1 MDSSAFSTPSPSP
14 SSTPRLLPNERVRS
28 LTEPVKEIS
37 HNNFWIFGYGSLIF
51 KPPPDVEMAVP
62 GYISGYIR
70 RFWQKSHDHRGTPTA
85 PGRVVTLIER
95 EYWETLDD
103 PHAKFERPDSR
114 TWGVAYK
121 IIPEKVR
128 HVSAVLDLREQ
139 NGYTVHLVPFSPSKS
154 ASSPLSTIPTIVY
167 IGTPDNDAFAG
178 VEADLDG
185 LAKLIL
191 TSKGPSGYNKEYLFK
206 LGDALVDL
214 HGRDGEEDDYHVVD
228 LVRRVKRL
236 EVVEGEIIDN

>member
-1 MDSSAFSTPSPSP
+1 MISSGLSTPSPSP
-14 SSTPRLLPNERVRS
+14 IPQLRPYEQVHA
-28 LTEPVKEIS
+28 LTEPVTEIS

-51 KPPPDVEMAVP
+51 KPPPDVELAVP
-62 GYISGYIR
+62 GYISGYVR

-128 HVSAVLDLREQ
+128 HVAAVLDLREQ
-139 NGYTVHLVPFSPSKS
+139 NGYTVHLVPFCPSKS
-154 ASSPLSTIPTIVY
+154 VAYPLPTIPTIVY
-167 IGTPDNDAFAG
+167 IGTPDNHAFAG
-178 VEADLDG
+178 VEADLDE
-185 LAKLIL
+185 LARLIL
-191 TSKGPSGYNKEYLFK
+191 TSKGPSGPNKVYLYK
-206 LGDALVDL
+206 LHEALQEL
-214 HGRDGEEDDYHVVD
+214 HGRDGEEDDFHVMD
-228 LVRRVKRL
+228 LVQRVKLL
-236 EVVEGEIIDN
+236 EAVEGRVIDQ

>member
-1 MDSSAFSTPSPSP
+1 MDSSAFSTPSPS
-14 SSTPRLLPNERVRS
+14 STPLLLPNERVRS
-28 LTEPVKEIS
+28 LTEPVNEIS

-114 TWGVAYK
+114 TWDHPWK
-121 IIPEKVR
+121 
-128 HVSAVLDLREQ
+128 SAPCLCSVGSKRT

-154 ASSPLSTIPTIVY
+154 AASPLSTIPTIVY

-236 EVVEGEIIDN
+236 EAAEDEIIDN

>member
-1 MDSSAFSTPSPSP
+1 MDFSAFSTPSPS
-14 SSTPRLLPNERVRS
+14 STPFLLPNVGVRS
-28 LTEPVKEIS
+28 LTEPVKEIP

-51 KPPPDVEMAVP
+51 KPPPDIEM
-62 GYISGYIR
+62 S
-70 RFWQKSHDHRGTPTA
+70 SHDHRGTPTA

-121 IIPEKVR
+121 IIPERVR

-139 NGYTVHLVPFSPSKS
+139 NSYTVHIVPFSPSKS
-154 ASSPLSTIPTIVY
+154 ASSPLSTISTIVY

-191 TSKGPSGYNKEYLFK
+191 TSKGPSGYNKEYLYK

-228 LVRRVKRL
+228 LVRRVKKL
-236 EVVEGEIIDN
+236 EAVEDEIIDN